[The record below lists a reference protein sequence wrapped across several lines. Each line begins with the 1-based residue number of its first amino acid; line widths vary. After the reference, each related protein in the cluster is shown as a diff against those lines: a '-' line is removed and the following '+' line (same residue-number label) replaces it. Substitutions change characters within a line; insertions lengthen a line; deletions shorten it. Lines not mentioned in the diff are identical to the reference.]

1 MNLTNQTTVAVVDD
15 DLELGALI
23 GDYLQTNG
31 FKYRLFESG
40 EAFLNSDLTSIN
52 LLVLDVGLP
61 GMDGFAV
68 CKKVRKASSVEV
80 DLSKVV
86 LFDPDS
92 GQIIR

>member
-40 EAFLNSDLTSIN
+40 EAFLNSDLTSITF
-52 LLVLDVGLP
+52 LSWTWVCREWTVLPFARGEESFIP
-61 GMDGFAV
+61 SNHHADG
-68 CKKVRKASSVEV
+68 RE
-80 DLSKVV
+80 
-86 LFDPDS
+86 
-92 GQIIR
+92 R